1 MMIQRKNND
10 FQFVLYIRKYIKI
23 ILKSDNDVVNQEKI
37 NAMSD
42 EELNDSM
49 KIFIT

>member
-1 MMIQRKNND
+1 MMIQKKNND
-10 FQFVLYIRKYIKI
+10 FQFVLYIRKYKKI
-23 ILKSDNDVVNQEKI
+23 ILRSDNDVVNQEKI

-49 KIFIT
+49 KIFLI